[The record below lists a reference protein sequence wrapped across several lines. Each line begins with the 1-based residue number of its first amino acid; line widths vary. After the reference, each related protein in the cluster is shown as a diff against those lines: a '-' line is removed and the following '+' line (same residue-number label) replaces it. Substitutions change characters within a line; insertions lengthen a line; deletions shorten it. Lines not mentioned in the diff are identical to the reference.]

1 MIVSIHQPN
10 YIPWLGF
17 FHKIAQ
23 SNVFVSLDVVQFT
36 KNSFQNRNKIKTAN
50 GEIWL
55 TVPVLTKNKFGQITN
70 EVEINN
76 TVSWGRGHCRS
87 IQQNYSKTPCFKFFI
102 DFFETVYMDEKFT
115 KLVDLNETIIKF
127 INEILGIRTK
137 FVKAS
142 SLGVQGQGTELL
154 VEICKTIGAD
164 TYLSGSGGKKYLEEL
179 KFKDESIQLIYDNF
193 QHPIYDQLFGP
204 FLPNLSIIDLIFN
217 HGPQSLDI
225 LLGKAT

>member
-17 FHKIAQ
+17 FHKIVQ
-23 SNVFVSLDVVQFT
+23 SDVYVSLDIVQFT

-50 GEIWL
+50 GEMWL

-70 EVEINN
+70 EAEINN
-76 TVSWGRGHCRS
+76 SVSWGRGHCRS
-87 IQQNYSKTPCFKFFI
+87 IRQNYGKAAYFKFFI
-102 DFFETVYMDEKFT
+102 EFFETVYMDENFT
-115 KLVDLNETIIKF
+115 KLVDLNETILKF
-127 INEILGIRTK
+127 INKTLGIRSK
-137 FVKAS
+137 FIKAS

-164 TYLSGSGGKKYLEEL
+164 TYLSGSGGKKYLEEQR
-179 KFKDESIQLIYDNF
+179 FKDEGIQLIYDNF

-217 HGPQSLDI
+217 HGSLSFDI
-225 LLGKAT
+225 LLGGRR